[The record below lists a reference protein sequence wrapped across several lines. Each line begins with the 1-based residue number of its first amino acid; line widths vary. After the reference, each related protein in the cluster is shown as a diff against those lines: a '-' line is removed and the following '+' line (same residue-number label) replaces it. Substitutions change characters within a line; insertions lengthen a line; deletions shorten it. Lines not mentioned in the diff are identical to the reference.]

1 MSESREVRREE
12 RREQRA
18 LDRETQ
24 KMFMKIFGYMM
35 IGMFILAAIM
45 FIVQVFRGDSGGEE
59 TPAEQETYI
68 EEPAETPGFS
78 ASFDISFGKDA
89 E

>member
-1 MSESREVRREE
+1 MSESRQVRREE

-35 IGMFILAAIM
+35 IGMFVRAAIM
-45 FIVQVFRGDSGGEE
+45 FVVQIIRGDSGEE
-59 TPAEQETYI
+59 PAEQETYI

-78 ASFDISFGKDA
+78 ASFDISFGKDDS
-89 E
+89 